1 MRIDLADVIAK
12 ASEYD
17 RTKSITTAVD
27 CAKMLN
33 EWAKQPLEVNVIK
46 GGDDEQ

>member
-1 MRIDLADVIAK
+1 MRIDLTDVIVK
-12 ASEYD
+12 AREYD

-33 EWAKQPLEVNVIK
+33 EWAKQPLEVNVVK
-46 GGDDEQ
+46 DGDDEQ

>member
-1 MRIDLADVIAK
+1 MRIELVDVILK

-27 CAKMLN
+27 CAK
-33 EWAKQPLEVNVIK
+33 QPLEANVVK
-46 GGDDEQ
+46 GGDNEQ

>member
-1 MRIDLADVIAK
+1 MRIDLADVIIK

-27 CAKMLN
+27 CAKMLY
-33 EWAKQPLEVNVIK
+33 EWAKQPLEVNVVK
-46 GGDDEQ
+46 GGDEQ

>member
-1 MRIDLADVIAK
+1 MRINLMDVIAK
-12 ASEYD
+12 AREYD

-33 EWAKQPLEVNVIK
+33 EWATQPLEVNVVR